1 MGANCASQGEAPKQ
15 CVQASLQKP
24 TWFFFLFS
32 VTSRKSSAGSK
43 MVANTKEEENRQT
56 NENGKQSFKM
66 LLYSKLEWDEN
77 YYYFF
82 CPFISRDGF

>member
-43 MVANTKEEENRQT
+43 MVANSKEEENRQT
-56 NENGKQSFKM
+56 NENGKKQKIADNNLVLM
-66 LLYSKLEWDEN
+66 SKLEW
-77 YYYFF
+77 
-82 CPFISRDGF
+82 

>member
-1 MGANCASQGEAPKQ
+1 MGANCASPGEAPKQ
-15 CVQASLQKP
+15 CVQASSQKP

-66 LLYSKLEWDEN
+66 ISKK
-77 YYYFF
+77 
-82 CPFISRDGF
+82 

>member
-56 NENGKQSFKM
+56 NENGKQSFKIFPA
-66 LLYSKLEWDEN
+66 LDDKIRVGRN
-77 YYYFF
+77 FF
-82 CPFISRDGF
+82 CPWILN

>member
-15 CVQASLQKP
+15 CVFKP
-24 TWFFFLFS
+24 PYKSQHDFFFLFS

-66 LLYSKLEWDEN
+66 ISKK
-77 YYYFF
+77 
-82 CPFISRDGF
+82 